1 MPGTHGGHWLQREDV
16 GDVTVVRLKL
26 ARVGDEDALAL
37 FKQIYSLVDD
47 MGRRNLVLSL
57 GPVEYLPSMALG
69 KLVMLNR
76 KAQAAQ
82 GRLALCQ
89 LSEGVAE
96 ILELTHLNEIFSIY
110 PTEEDAVRSFRSE
123 GAAG

>member
-1 MPGTHGGHWLQREDV
+1 MSATHGGHWLEREDV

-26 ARVGDEDALAL
+26 ARLGDDDTQSL

-47 MGRRNLVLSL
+47 MGRSNLVLNL
-57 GPVEYLPSMALG
+57 RAVEFLPSMALG

-82 GRLALCQ
+82 GRLVLC
-89 LSEGVAE
+89 
-96 ILELTHLNEIFSIY
+96 ELTPTADEVIQATHLNDLFPIR
-110 PTEEDAVRSFRSE
+110 PTEAEAVESFL
-123 GAAG
+123 

>member
-1 MPGTHGGHWLQREDV
+1 MPSTHGGHWLERDDR

-26 ARVGDEDALAL
+26 LRLGDDDAQAV
-37 FKQIYSLVDD
+37 FKQVYSLVDD
-47 MGRRNLVLSL
+47 MGRSKLVLSL

-76 KAQAAQ
+76 KAQAAG

-89 LSEGVAE
+89 LTAGARE
-96 ILELTHLNEIFSIY
+96 ILDATHLSQLFHLY
-110 PTEEDAVRSFRSE
+110 GTEQEAVQSF
-123 GAAG
+123 APQAGE

>member
-1 MPGTHGGHWLQREDV
+1 MPGAVHGGHFLEREDI
-16 GDVTVVRLKL
+16 GDVSVVRLKL
-26 ARVGDEDALAL
+26 PRVRDDDAQEF

-47 MGRRNLVLSL
+47 MHRRNLVLSL

-89 LSEGVAE
+89 LSAGVAE
-96 ILELTHLNEIFSIY
+96 ILAVTRLNELFNIY
-110 PTEEDAVRSFRSE
+110 PTEPEAVKSFEAEVAS
-123 GAAG
+123 

>member
-1 MPGTHGGHWLQREDV
+1 MPSHGGHWLEREDK

-26 ARVGDEDALAL
+26 ARVGDEDAQTL

-57 GPVEYLPSMALG
+57 SLVEYLPSMALG

-76 KAQAAQ
+76 KTQIAR

-89 LSEGVAE
+89 LSPGVAE
-96 ILELTHLNEIFSIY
+96 ILEVTHLNEIFTIY
-110 PTEEDAVRSFRSE
+110 PTEEDALRSF
-123 GAAG
+123 GA

>member
-1 MPGTHGGHWLQREDV
+1 MPGAVHGGHFLEREDI
-16 GDVTVVRLKL
+16 GDVSVVRLKL
-26 ARVGDEDALAL
+26 PRVRDDDAQEF

-47 MGRRNLVLSL
+47 MHRRNMVLSL

-89 LSEGVAE
+89 LSPGVAE
-96 ILELTHLNEIFSIY
+96 ILEVTHLNEIFAIS
-110 PTEEDAVRSFRSE
+110 PTEEAALRSFNV
-123 GAAG
+123 

>member
-1 MPGTHGGHWLQREDV
+1 MPGAVHGGHFLEREDI
-16 GDVTVVRLKL
+16 GDVSVVRLKL
-26 ARVGDEDALAL
+26 PRVRDDDAQEF

-47 MGRRNLVLSL
+47 MHRRNVVLSL

-89 LSEGVAE
+89 LSPGVAE
-96 ILELTHLNEIFSIY
+96 ILEVTRLNELFNIY
-110 PTEEDAVRSFRSE
+110 PTEAEAVKSFTAEVAS
-123 GAAG
+123 